1 MTFDRDPQ
9 AGTPGPSPGIPD
21 PSAGTPEPDP
31 FAAWP
36 GPPAPSVDPT
46 PAPTPDL
53 TSPRR
58 RRLRRIG
65 AAAGWLALAALIAFG
80 GAGVVAVT
88 NKPPVAGARP
98 ELTWTVDR
106 ALEPELGTAIGDLSA
121 VSDDVDGLGDI
132 GRRALTTLV
141 DRNTTGLQ
149 KAIKDG
155 ETQLGLISDAT
166 DTLRA
171 RLAAIPGIGPDDP
184 TRIGAA
190 LRVRYDRLVAA
201 LSATDGLSDSWSNL
215 TLGSL
220 AAIDLTTSL
229 ADHETQAAE
238 AVKLGSK
245 SLYKRAIVV
254 LDKADAALARSR
266 VLRDRLANTTDVTIL
281 TRWIDLNAAYDAAVR
296 KLYSLLVK
304 STGKVNKDIRTA
316 FAEVSAAQA
325 ALPPDNRAMVVIMA
339 DVARGGLN
347 QAVIEIEE
355 ARGRLA
361 AAIDALRGG

>member
-9 AGTPGPSPGIPD
+9 AGAPGPAPVIPD
-21 PSAGTPEPDP
+21 PSAGAPEPDP

-36 GPPAPSVDPT
+36 GPPPPADPA
-46 PAPTPDL
+46 PAPTPEPV
-53 TSPRR
+53 SPRR

-65 AAAGWLALAALIAFG
+65 AAAGWLALASLIAFG

-88 NKPPVAGARP
+88 NKPFVPGARP

-106 ALEPELGTAIGDLSA
+106 ALEPELRAAVADLA
-121 VSDDVDGLGDI
+121 TVSDNVDGLGDI

-155 ETQLGLISDAT
+155 ETQLGLIAEAT
-166 DTLRA
+166 DRLRA

-201 LSATDGLSDSWSNL
+201 LSATDGLADSWSNL
-215 TLGSL
+215 TRGSL

-238 AVKLGSK
+238 AFKLGQR
-245 SLYKRAIVV
+245 SLYKRALVV

-266 VLRDRLANTTDVTIL
+266 LLRDRLAATTDVSIL
-281 TRWIDLNAAYDAAVR
+281 TRWIDRNAAYDAAVR
-296 KLYSLLVK
+296 RLYSLMVK
-304 STGKVNKDIRTA
+304 SKGKVNKDIRAA